1 MIESFDS
8 LIEKAENVGNNPT
21 QAFNELLPLILY
33 YLKCS
38 LSFEDITRILAK
50 VTNITITRYDVFHLL
65 FQLSDPVVRGF
76 TIEHY
81 SFSNPVPLYYPIMQS
96 SLIEGRN
103 VEFGICGELW
113 YSIKEYNGLI
123 SFELGK
129 ASWQPIGKSHL
140 LDLIFETD
148 FVEGNPKG
156 SPFHS
161 KSIDIQLTKN
171 LFGKLN
177 YNSAAEHTKWA
188 FIDCHGYSE
197 HRIIRVIYQHLE
209 IALVHISYSDY
220 EITIPDYLK
229 KFKQLIEI

>member
-1 MIESFDS
+1 M
-8 LIEKAENVGNNPT
+8 
-21 QAFNELLPLILY
+21 
-33 YLKCS
+33 
-38 LSFEDITRILAK
+38 
-50 VTNITITRYDVFHLL
+50 
-65 FQLSDPVVRGF
+65 
-76 TIEHY
+76 
-81 SFSNPVPLYYPIMQS
+81 
-96 SLIEGRN
+96 
-103 VEFGICGELW
+103 
-113 YSIKEYNGLI
+113 
-123 SFELGK
+123 
-129 ASWQPIGKSHL
+129 

-177 YNSAAEHTKWA
+177 SNSAAEHTKWA

-220 EITIPDYLK
+220 EDNYSRLSEEIQTINRNIKRVYVFIRDYEGSEETVQRKDESTTFIFLPNLTMRDMTVYSALK
-229 KFKQLIEI
+229 KIGYEILNSRTINHKQVGPGFIETAMGALTSWELKEIIIDKKLIHSIMEYIKKHPMSNREINFSFLSYYPSFVKYMNSYQLISSNFF